1 MAQDKDAAT
10 LEMRI
15 AAIEDKLAKMHI
27 TEEEMQTFQKVSALM
42 GGDPQMGAPQMGGG
56 SNCFVCIASGGDVSF
71 TPNPEPSICQPIA
84 RFRGWPISRIPR
96 FNCWN
101 ECGPIGRGGLCDPF
115 GGAGGGGMSGG
126 GGFGGFGF

>member
-15 AAIEDKLAKMHI
+15 AAIEDKLAQMHVS
-27 TEEEMQTFQKVSALM
+27 EEEMRAFEKVSGMM
-42 GGDPQMGAPQMGGG
+42 GGGAPQ
-56 SNCFVCIASGGDVSF
+56 VCAPSVGTSPGDVSF
-71 TPNPEPSICQPIA
+71 TPVPDPSICQPIA
-84 RFRGWPISRIPR
+84 RFRGWPISRIQR

-115 GGAGGGGMSGG
+115 GGAGGGGQAGG
-126 GGFGGFGF
+126 GGFGGFGL